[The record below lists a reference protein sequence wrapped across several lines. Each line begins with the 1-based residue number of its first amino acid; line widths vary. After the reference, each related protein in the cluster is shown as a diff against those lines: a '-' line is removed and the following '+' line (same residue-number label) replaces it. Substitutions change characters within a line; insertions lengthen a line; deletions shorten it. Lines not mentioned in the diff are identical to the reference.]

1 MSAHRV
7 VGFVAVHVDQLAVF
21 AGQFD
26 GAVDG
31 LLAELA
37 CPLEVRDAADAVRAH
52 LQRLLDHLVAA
63 LVGVHALLR
72 EGDDLDGDV
81 VLELFADL
89 QHRLQ
94 AGQLWIIHV
103 DVGADEL
110 DAFGNLFLDALQ
122 RTFPGVLERLGL
134 LDIVPAGDAFEERAA
149 RVRGALAARGVDVIQ
164 VQVGVHVGRD
174 HQTAP
179 QVDFLVCLG
188 QTLADLLDD
197 ALVDQDLAGF
207 IVLPV
212 DASVGELLHGFLLHG
227 LADDT
232 RGRAQGAF
240 GQERDDDGQDKA
252 DQ

>member
-1 MSAHRV
+1 M
-7 VGFVAVHVDQLAVF
+7 HVDQLAVLI
-21 AGQFD
+21 GQFD

-94 AGQLWIIHV
+94 AGQLRVIHV

-110 DAFGNLFLDALQ
+110 DAFGHLFLDALQ

-149 RVRGALAARGVDVIQ
+149 RVRGALAAGGVHVIE
-164 VQVGVHVGRD
+164 VQVGIHVRRD
-174 HQTAP
+174 HQMAP
-179 QVDFLVCLG
+179 QVDFLVGLG
-188 QTLADLLDD
+188 QTLADLFDD
-197 ALVDQDLAGF
+197 ALVDQDFAGF
-207 IVLPV
+207 FVLPV
-212 DASVGELLHGFLLHG
+212 DASVGEFLHGFS
-227 LADDT
+227 
-232 RGRAQGAF
+232 F
-240 GQERDDDGQDKA
+240 MV
-252 DQ
+252 